1 MRKLKID
8 IAGALVLVNWSL
20 ATVLHHPPLAPRI
33 VVARAHISSVLCNT
47 YNSRATFQYTGRRG
61 FGAQLNGFPL
71 AVTGE
76 TKLNR
81 ALLVCEMGSRRDAV
95 R

>member
-33 VVARAHISSVLCNT
+33 VVARAHISSVLCKYVT
-47 YNSRATFQYTGRRG
+47 PITVELHFSTQEDEDSGR
-61 FGAQLNGFPL
+61 N
-71 AVTGE
+71 
-76 TKLNR
+76 
-81 ALLVCEMGSRRDAV
+81 
-95 R
+95 